1 MVELA
6 LNPLAFQALALNL
19 CIVIGALLY
28 AYSARPPPPPQMS
41 VEDGNIKF
49 HFSVPG
55 IQRKARILHINIFS
69 TEWKNYIS
77 SL

>member
-1 MVELA
+1 MVELG

-28 AYSARPPPPPQMS
+28 AYSARPPPPPPQMS

-49 HFSVPG
+49 HFSAPG
-55 IQRKARILHINIFS
+55 IQRKARILHIFF
-69 TEWKNYIS
+69 Y
-77 SL
+77 